1 MEKAEI
7 LTLTIIAIT
16 GATSYVG
23 FQNNLYNQV
32 FQRFC
37 LHVGSI
43 LGKDKQ
49 WDRLLSSALVH
60 ADWLHLAFNMMTLW
74 FFAPTMIRVF
84 GFIQFLI
91 LYIASILGGSLL
103 SLWVHRK
110 EYSYTAIGASG
121 GVMGVIYAFI
131 AVAPTAKMSFFFIPI
146 FIPAWLFGII
156 YLGISIYGFNKRIG
170 NIGHDAHIGGA
181 AVGLLA
187 ALIYK
192 PNLILINWY
201 YILIN
206 VVLILGF
213 LFYLKRNK

>member
-1 MEKAEI
+1 MDKAELI
-7 LTLTIIAIT
+7 TLTIILIT

-23 FQNNLYNQV
+23 FQNNLYNPT
-32 FQRFC
+32 FQRMC

-60 ADWLHLAFNMMTLW
+60 ADWLHLAFNMLTLW
-74 FFAPTMIRVF
+74 FFAPTLIEKF
-84 GFIQFLI
+84 GAAQFLI

-103 SLWVHRK
+103 SLWVHRR

-131 AVAPTAKMSFFFIPI
+131 AIAPKAGMYFFFIPI
-146 FIPAWLFGII
+146 AIPAWIFGLI
-156 YLGISIYGFNKRIG
+156 YLSISIYGFNRKLG

-181 AVGLLA
+181 AVGLLIA
-187 ALIYK
+187 
-192 PNLILINWY
+192 ILY
-201 YILIN
+201 EPQYILHN
-206 VVLILGF
+206 WMYVLVNIVPIVIF
-213 LFYLKRNK
+213 IFYLRKQR